1 MHFYFFIIL
10 LVFSFE
16 SLQAQSCMSKY
27 DFAKIQ
33 KLNTLEA
40 KKYLNDFFYTTIV
53 DEFTGKLPSCA
64 EEKIQSSIGI
74 KGVGFDGA
82 CYNDYNNYNRL
93 VVYQIKNYSSIFL
106 YECEEE
112 CYYDLLNDCEQTL
125 KGQKTGTTEYY
136 DFISYPI
143 SEYTLEF
150 REYNKD
156 VTSYIV
162 ILYNKGQVQSLL
174 TQQYNKDLQELK
186 RQEEDAK
193 RLTILEEKS
202 DSIANLADSLF
213 ANEKYL
219 DAKLKFQEAN
229 LILTSNRL
237 KERILKS
244 DEMYCLSFI
253 KTGDK
258 LLFQKLF
265 KEALNSYEKSKDCL
279 NDKRI
284 VEEKIKLV
292 QKEMLNDSIANIV
305 STANLLFET
314 QNDTLSKL
322 KYIEVKR
329 LDPNNMLA
337 SQRIKEI
344 DNLIYFLS
352 ERKIKTYDYAQLE
365 SKNIENNKSLIEK
378 HLINYISPIKSGNL
392 SIHIHYN
399 FDTLGL
405 NKSSFTIDGAYAGKY
420 KPSFDI
426 LSTQFKMIAP
436 VKSGYFV
443 NASTQNHYQISWN
456 TSNAKYKISRN
467 GIKHKSGFEEDAGS
481 ITKYLS
487 NYKTNYKTSGT
498 YTIESKNTQVNG
510 DSFYNLQVKSYRAND
525 GPTNVIYSMIVPG
538 LGTKRVTFGEKG
550 TGRMISFFISG
561 ALAYGAKYYSNKQYD
576 LYLNSLNN
584 ESLYEK
590 ANSAN
595 KVFITL
601 LGLTSTIY
609 IYDFF
614 FVIRQGFKN
623 MKKSKLINSQIQ
635 ELTPIKSIDLKLKN

>member
-314 QNDTLSKL
+314 QNYTLSKL

-456 TSNAKYKISRN
+456 TSNAN
-467 GIKHKSGFEEDAGS
+467 
-481 ITKYLS
+481 
-487 NYKTNYKTSGT
+487 
-498 YTIESKNTQVNG
+498 ESKNTQVNG